1 MNRTFKT
8 IALLNLA
15 AAAAMTQAVVV
26 VSRPAVPGAGW
37 TYSDFGPPRQFV
49 ATQFRVPGANGYVD
63 VNKITVWA
71 KWTSQPV
78 TFAAQSCTLFVL
90 SNVNNQ
96 PGTPSFG
103 GGISQF
109 GTPVGAD
116 FLYRYEVNYGSPIRL
131 TLGQTYWIHFSGNV
145 GFNFG
150 NLMNWANADSQQ
162 TAFSLASTT
171 DYRSGYNTS
180 VSANPAFVIEGN
192 VTVTGPSVIAGTLDQ
207 EGWDG
212 SMGTTAE
219 LDIFQ
224 NGDLVETKSVAV
236 APDGAFSTT
245 TTRTG
250 TAQIRIRSPRFL
262 HRRTAFLTLGYESAS
277 LRVPLTNGDVNGD
290 NEVEIGD
297 YALLSA
303 NFGLV
308 DAPGDLNGDGVVDIG
323 DFGILSTNFGM
334 IGDD

>member
-1 MNRTFKT
+1 MNTISKPLSIV
-8 IALLNLA
+8 IALASA
-15 AAAAMTQAVVV
+15 AIAGATIVVG
-26 VSRPAVPGAGW
+26 RPAFPGAGW

-49 ATQFRVPGANGYVD
+49 ATQFRVPGANGFVD

-78 TFAAQSCTLFVL
+78 SFGEQNCTLLLL

-96 PGTPSFG
+96 PGNPSFG
-103 GGISQF
+103 GGFGQF
-109 GTPVGAD
+109 GTQVGAD

-131 TLGQTYWIHFSGNV
+131 ALGQTYWIHFSGNV

-162 TAFSLASTT
+162 TAFTLASTT
-171 DYRSGYNTS
+171 DHRSGYNTP

-192 VTVTGPSVIAGTLDQ
+192 VTVTGPSVIAGTLGL

-212 SMGTTAE
+212 SMGTTAD

-224 NGDLVETKSVAV
+224 NGDLVETKPVMV
-236 APDGAFSTT
+236 APDGTFSTT
-245 TTRTG
+245 TSRTG
-250 TAQIRIRSPRFL
+250 LAQIRVRSPHFL
-262 HRRTAFLTLGYESAS
+262 HRRTGFVTLGYESAS
-277 LRVPLTNGDVNGD
+277 LYVPLVNGDVNGD

-297 YALLSA
+297 YAILSA
-303 NFGLV
+303 NFGLANAV
-308 DAPGDLNGDGVVDIG
+308 GDLNGDGAVDIG
-323 DFGILSTNFGM
+323 DFSILSNNFGL